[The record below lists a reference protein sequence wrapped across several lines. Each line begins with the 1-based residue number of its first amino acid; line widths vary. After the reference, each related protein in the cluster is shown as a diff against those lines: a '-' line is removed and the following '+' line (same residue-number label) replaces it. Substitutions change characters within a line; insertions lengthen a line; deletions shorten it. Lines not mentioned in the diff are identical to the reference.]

1 MKEYVYVFMSATR
14 EKIKEK
20 RKMLEDQN
28 AKDTA
33 HYIKESSDLE
43 RELCHQSCVQG
54 FLNIKTIGC
63 NNLNS
68 GCRKGEL
75 KKKKKET
82 KAGQLDTG
90 ETNQTGT
97 KSRTGGKTKA
107 GSRNVR
113 HR

>member
-75 KKKKKET
+75 KKKKRKQRQDNSTQVKQIRLE
-82 KAGQLDTG
+82 Q
-90 ETNQTGT
+90 NQELV
-97 KSRTGGKTKA
+97 GKQ
-107 GSRNVR
+107 RQEVEM
-113 HR
+113 